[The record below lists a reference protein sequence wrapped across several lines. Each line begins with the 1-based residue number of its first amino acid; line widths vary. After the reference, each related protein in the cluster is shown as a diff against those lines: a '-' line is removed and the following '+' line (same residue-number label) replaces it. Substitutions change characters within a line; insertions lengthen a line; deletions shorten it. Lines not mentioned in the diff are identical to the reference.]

1 MFETYQDAVFAFY
14 RQQVENGL
22 LGHLDQPSP
31 GVLRNACLSA
41 NQERSVVNEITS
53 LINFFGT
60 SNDDAESLSS
70 RIENFDLDRLR
81 PLRSFMMGNI
91 PNPQRH
97 TVEILA
103 WLLNYEHRPY
113 YPGWEP
119 PKGSSGGGGT
129 VIDPPDKNEKI
140 WRKLPFI
147 SASVILMFTFFGYL
161 IWQFNFN
168 TSSST
173 PKPNEKYMYWTGNHF
188 EPIDSSQSSS
198 YKIVETLD
206 LKRMHGFKKIHFRDL
221 LTKEDIGKVY
231 LFGQKEKAVYFTQDG
246 AYPGEPT
253 KKLRA
258 LSLHTLSNYSSIYRF
273 VIESIAVVLV
283 SIMIVIVIIQVIY
296 SFQKKKQNPLISR

>member
-1 MFETYQDAVFAFY
+1 MFEIYQEAVFEFY
-14 RQQVENGL
+14 RNQVGSGP

-31 GVLRNACLSA
+31 GALRSACINA
-41 NQERSVVNEITS
+41 NQERPIANEIV
-53 LINFFGT
+53 LLRNFFGT
-60 SNDDAESLSS
+60 LDDDADSLNR
-70 RIENFDLDRLR
+70 RIENFDLDRFR

-91 PNPQRH
+91 PNPQLH
-97 TVEILA
+97 TIEILA
-103 WLLNYEHRPY
+103 WLVDYEHRPY
-113 YPGWEP
+113 YRGWER
-119 PKGSSGGGGT
+119 PKDTLKGGGII
-129 VIDPPDKNEKI
+129 VNPPDKIEKF
-140 WRKLPFI
+140 WQYPAFI
-147 SASVILMFTFFGYL
+147 NAMVILVFSFCGYL

-231 LFGQKEKAVYFTQDG
+231 LFGQKEKAVYFTQNG